1 MLHDAHR
8 RWSYIVRKAHIS
20 AEICNTRFIYICVF
34 ATMRRNFEHV
44 MQWWFNQSL
53 RRRFAVMQ
61 RSLRRNGRFPPQGRV
76 SECIRT
82 SLGGGYTTFQNE
94 KSAVLGASAGE
105 IPQRVR
111 CGLGITFREDSHG
124 RLHVHALSP
133 GGGAE
138 IGGDIISGDV
148 LVEINGQDV
157 SKLLMGE
164 MADHCIGFPGDQ
176 VGYHRV
182 FHTEFAIFFLA

>member
-1 MLHDAHR
+1 M
-8 RWSYIVRKAHIS
+8 
-20 AEICNTRFIYICVF
+20 
-34 ATMRRNFEHV
+34 
-44 MQWWFNQSL
+44 
-53 RRRFAVMQ
+53 
-61 RSLRRNGRFPPQGRV
+61 
-76 SECIRT
+76 
-82 SLGGGYTTFQNE
+82 
-94 KSAVLGASAGE
+94 
-105 IPQRVR
+105 
-111 CGLGITFREDSHG
+111 
-124 RLHVHALSP
+124 HALSP

-182 FHTEFAIFFLA
+182 FHTEFAIFGMMWSLELVIRLALRRPSS